1 MGQFIG
7 KCDPRKVFRDAGDDE
22 KRFFLRRIGIKPE
35 GVVCNS
41 EFLQQNALVCDLQAR
56 TGFQSQLH
64 LFLEKTDGAL
74 IKRS

>member
-1 MGQFIG
+1 MG
-7 KCDPRKVFRDAGDDE
+7 KCNPRPVFRDTGDDE
-22 KRFFLRRIGIKPE
+22 NRFFLRRIGIKPG

-41 EFLQQNALVCDLQAR
+41 EFLQQKALVCDLQTR
-56 TGFQSQLH
+56 TGFQSHLH

>member
-1 MGQFIG
+1 MGKG
-7 KCDPRKVFRDAGDDE
+7 NPRPVFCDAGDDE
-22 KRFFLRRIGIKPE
+22 NRFFLRRFGIKPE

-41 EFLQQNALVCDLQAR
+41 EFLQQKALVRDLQTR
-56 TGFQSQLH
+56 TGFQSHLH